1 MAITKVRDSQS
12 LHDIFFVRVKCWGG
26 GEGRE
31 MHIEVIFAKNNDI
44 NTKFKMSAPNLHI
57 PRQIIAF
64 W

>member
-1 MAITKVRDSQS
+1 MIY
-12 LHDIFFVRVKCWGG
+12 IFVRVKCRVG

-31 MHIEVIFAKNNDI
+31 IHIAVIFAKNNDI

-57 PRQIIAF
+57 SRQIIAF